1 MKGKYRV
8 SVQNKK
14 IKYDFEIR
22 RNITIIRGDSATGKT
37 TLIDM
42 IREYDENGEDSG
54 IELVCEKTCSVL
66 EGRNWKE
73 RLSLME
79 NSILFIDEGNAF
91 VASKDF
97 AKEIHNST
105 NYYVIVT
112 RESLPALPYSV
123 NEIYGIKNSGKYGHL
138 KQTYNEMYNIYNMD
152 SLKSDLKPEVVIT
165 EDSNSGYQFFE
176 NVCKE
181 HNLECHSAYGK
192 SNIFHMLEEQ
202 KQKEILVIAAGAAFG
217 PEMEKVMRLVQIK
230 KNIALY
236 LPESFEWIILKTDI
250 IKDSEL
256 KDILREPWI
265 FIDSEKHASWERFFT
280 TILTERTE
288 NTYLRY
294 NKKNLNP
301 VYLHDNIKN
310 KILNIVD
317 QIQFS

>member
-202 KQKEILVIAAGAAFG
+202 KQKEILVIADGAAFG